1 MLVVLLVTAS
11 IAHTA
16 MLVVS
21 LVTASIAHTT
31 MLVVSLV
38 TASIAFEVECTIIA
52 GEELTC
58 LKRHQKTGNASIH

>member
-1 MLVVLLVTAS
+1 
-11 IAHTA
+11 